1 MKSEKSTKRHYS
13 YKIAFLGILS
23 ALCITFS
30 FIEGLIPQLP
40 FMPPGA
46 KLGLSNIIVMYTAV
60 IFSLPSSLCI
70 CLVKSAFVLITRGLT
85 ASVMSLSGGITSAI
99 VMYFV
104 SRRLKKLGYIGM
116 GVAGAVTH
124 NTFQLI
130 AAMLITSTYQLV
142 YYYPAL
148 ILFAVAAGM
157 LTGTVFGVTLPVF
170 EKITDKSAKSALRRD

>member
-1 MKSEKSTKRHYS
+1 M
-13 YKIAFLGILS
+13 
-23 ALCITFS
+23 
-30 FIEGLIPQLP
+30 
-40 FMPPGA
+40 
-46 KLGLSNIIVMYTAV
+46 
-60 IFSLPSSLCI
+60 
-70 CLVKSAFVLITRGLT
+70 
-85 ASVMSLSGGITSAI
+85 MSLSGGITSAI